1 MGGAKCKRMPE
12 EEKRSAFQNGMRS
25 AAAGAC
31 AGTVTKTI
39 VAPMERIKMLF
50 QIRGQRL
57 ATAGGQGVPKNF
69 GSPIE
74 VTRRIVQQEGVW
86 ALYRGNGANVARII
100 PNCALKFAFNDV
112 FKNMVKR
119 PGQTN
124 SDLSVMQLLSCG
136 AAGGILQVVATNPI
150 EVVRTRLTMSNELGG
165 GGYRGIVHCGTETVK
180 IEGWIALYKG
190 LTPAIL
196 TTVPYIACQMT
207 FYDLFKRVYP
217 QNSDGSTSTLW
228 SLAAGA
234 SAGLCAQTLC
244 YPGDTMRRQLQT
256 NGIGGEKPLYSGAVD
271 CFKQILKREGV
282 AGFYRGLPI
291 NVVKCIPEAG
301 IQFATFDFFK
311 SKFMQ

>member
-1 MGGAKCKRMPE
+1 
-12 EEKRSAFQNGMRS
+12 
-25 AAAGAC
+25 
-31 AGTVTKTI
+31 
-39 VAPMERIKMLF
+39 
-50 QIRGQRL
+50 
-57 ATAGGQGVPKNF
+57 
-69 GSPIE
+69 
-74 VTRRIVQQEGVW
+74 
-86 ALYRGNGANVARII
+86 
-100 PNCALKFAFNDV
+100 
-112 FKNMVKR
+112 
-119 PGQTN
+119 
-124 SDLSVMQLLSCG
+124 
-136 AAGGILQVVATNPI
+136 
-150 EVVRTRLTMSNELGG
+150 
-165 GGYRGIVHCGTETVK
+165 
-180 IEGWIALYKG
+180 
-190 LTPAIL
+190 
-196 TTVPYIACQMT
+196 MT